1 MHGIA
6 GQDQAERSSAVHG
19 RRRVGLDGR
28 KQQLGLPGAAE
39 GAGVWGLRLGCT
51 GTSGSWGSS
60 IYARFAVCHMRALA
74 QSGLRHRSGLGWSGV
89 HIPGSSMIWR
99 MSCSSAD
106 AMVPCL
112 VCLARLALW
121 LVVWW
126 WETRPRVPCV
136 RWLCCSSAVRCPCG
150 RFVRLAL
157 PFVHGPM
164 PLWAVLK
171 RP

>member
-1 MHGIA
+1 MHGVA

-19 RRRVGLDGR
+19 GRRVGLDGR

-89 HIPGSSMIWR
+89 HIPGSSMTWR

-150 RFVRLAL
+150 RF
-157 PFVHGPM
+157 
-164 PLWAVLK
+164 
-171 RP
+171 